1 MAFTDH
7 SDLFGALHE
16 EAINFIV
23 RHIMRQRPSL
33 FNYATAFFHQ
43 QPDLFCVRIEAA
55 ESVTDAGNPLFT
67 EQAPLPVMG
76 APFPIGLN
84 FCVQLTDFQ
93 IDFHPGNVFQLPPQL
108 GTLGPQQYA
117 LRLRACVGLD
127 CPPSGLL
134 DQLVPVLESFVVAE
148 QLLAV
153 GETEEEK
160 SKGRSRLAQSAS
172 RSMVAGDRLPGN
184 TFVDREMMA
193 VAPGRVLGQ
202 IDRIK
207 LPPREILV
215 LPTRELLCFCLE
227 LFAVGYFE
235 WGAVQGSDQQWLKPR
250 LRGLEVVDLQPNN
263 MENMI
268 ECYLIT
274 LLRLGVLPRL
284 IVPMEKM
291 VLDITKELRE
301 KGIELGKE
309 VKLMPSAVPGDVPNN
324 PAIEQDQIKAFIKL
338 TVEEGG

>member
-7 SDLFGALHE
+7 SDLFGAVHE

-43 QPDLFCVRIEAA
+43 RPDLFCVRIEAA
-55 ESVTDAGNPLFT
+55 KSVTDAGNPLFT

-76 APFPIGLN
+76 SPFPIGLN

-127 CPPSGLL
+127 CPPAALL
-134 DQLVPVLESFVVAE
+134 DQLVPALESFVVAE

-153 GETEEEK
+153 GETEEDQRKE
-160 SKGRSRLAQSAS
+160 RSRLGAAASRMMAAAGARPGESSAS
-172 RSMVAGDRLPGN
+172 RAML
-184 TFVDREMMA
+184 A
-193 VAPGRVLGQ
+193 VSPVRVSGE
-202 IDRIK
+202 IDRVK
-207 LPPREILV
+207 LPPRDILV

-235 WGAVQGSDQQWLKPR
+235 WGLVQGSDQQWLKPR
-250 LRGLEVVDLQPNN
+250 LRGLEIVDLQPNT

-274 LLRLGVLPRL
+274 LLRLGVLPRM

-324 PAIEQDQIKAFIKL
+324 PAIEDDQIKAFIKL